1 MDSNE
6 SVDHFLLRAFLKP
19 GGLITAVD
27 WDDPKSYLRHE
38 PLAEH
43 ELLTNE
49 LKKKYGENLSER
61 DLLIRYIGDL
71 KRENPS

>member
-6 SVDHFLLRAFLKP
+6 SADQVLFRVLRAEDLTEHER
-19 GGLITAVD
+19 I
-27 WDDPKSYLRHE
+27 RHSSA
-38 PLAEH
+38 LAEH
-43 ELLTNE
+43 ELLMDE
-49 LKKKYGENLSER
+49 LKKKYGENLSDR